1 MEHSTYKEMLSA
13 LLDDELS
20 GAEREAAL
28 AHMNGCADCRT
39 YFAELTALRTAL
51 GDLEKFDAPEDFA
64 AGVMARLRAEDTHLR
79 LRAASAPKTRK
90 IPPARRGYAALA
102 ACAAVVLLAVYAL
115 PNALRMGGNAG
126 LAQESAVADNA
137 ANVSSAPTGDS
148 PASAIPAAPA
158 PEPACDYAYAGGAGG
173 ALESVFEEP
182 GIADADVPTS
192 IEDRAT
198 EGAGENGAM
207 NGETYSAATTAA
219 ESGEKLSSAGMDEAP
234 IAPMSRAEVYGEE
247 FPVLTLSGEG
257 AESWLA
263 EHGWQ
268 GESGAWYAEAPALRA
283 LPDGLTISD
292 GELPEGYDG
301 AVLVELW
308 EAEP

>member
-1 MEHSTYKEMLSA
+1 MEHSAYKEMLSA
-13 LLDDELS
+13 LLDGELH

-28 AHMNGCADCRT
+28 AHMDGCADCRA
-39 YFAELTALRTAL
+39 YFAELTALRSAL
-51 GDLEKFDAPEDFA
+51 GDLEKIDAPEDFA
-64 AGVMARLRAEDTHLR
+64 AGVMTRLRAEDAHSR
-79 LRAASAPKTRK
+79 PRAGSAPKTRK

-115 PNALRMGGNAG
+115 PNALRMGGGA
-126 LAQESAVADNA
+126 ARDSAVQA
-137 ANVSSAPTGDS
+137 A
-148 PASAIPAAPA
+148 PAETSGAPAAPA
-158 PEPACDYAYAGGAGG
+158 TAPQEPAAPASEPAYDYAYAGGAGG
-173 ALESVFEEP
+173 APESVSEGP
-182 GIADADVPTS
+182 GIADADLPAS
-192 IEDRAT
+192 IEDRAA
-198 EGAGENGAM
+198 EGAAENGAM

-263 EHGWQ
+263 EHGWR
-268 GESGAWYAEAPALRA
+268 GESGAWYAGAPALRA
-283 LPDGLTISD
+283 LPDGLILSD
-292 GELPEGYDG
+292 GELPEDYDG